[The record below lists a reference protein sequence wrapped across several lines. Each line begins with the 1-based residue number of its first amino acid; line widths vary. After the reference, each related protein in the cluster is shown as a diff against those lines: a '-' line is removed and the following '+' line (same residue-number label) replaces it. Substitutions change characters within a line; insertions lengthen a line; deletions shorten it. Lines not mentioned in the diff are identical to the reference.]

1 MGTHSTQ
8 KPRPRRFS
16 IFLKGKPPHAPVN
29 KNGRV
34 RIGGGVA
41 VPRLLRLGSRALDR
55 EKGLQ
60 FFDEF
65 RADDFLPRDLLQR
78 NDRRHG

>member
-1 MGTHSTQ
+1 MGTYSTE

-16 IFLKGKPPHAPVN
+16 IFQKGNPSHAPVN

-34 RIGGGVA
+34 EIGGGVS
-41 VPRLLRLGSRALDR
+41 VPRLLRLGSGAPEW